1 MASSPPVKGPAHR
14 LSAAST
20 RVGASKA
27 QACLA
32 KIIAIISTVT
42 SPPAETEA
50 PRHGCDRETA
60 RGTLPPA
67 REHGFGVDLRLR
79 LCPPP
84 EVGGGSAEGD
94 GRTEQSDVV
103 DASAPA
109 DPGRDGEKEASV
121 VVAPATAAKEN
132 SLSPAVS
139 VAGCGGGA
147 LTAAKSSE
155 GECDPDEENGGESHE
170 DTAADGT
177 KEAASAPQT
186 ETKGTEGADGEITAT
201 IVITKTTTSSR
212 RGRPSEGCL
221 DLLLE
226 AVRQVSGG
234 LVDDDGREAKKTMP
248 AAAGEEMA
256 PAPSGRTRR
265 STGDGGG
272 GKKRRETDEW
282 TIPFHVYQAD
292 TAPIVRSKRGRSQAL
307 PSRYRD
313 SILDPWK
320 KSPALTRHST
330 GRRGHESA
338 PAATR

>member
-1 MASSPPVKGPAHR
+1 MASSPPFKRPVHR
-14 LSAAST
+14 VSAAST

-27 QACLA
+27 QAALA
-32 KIIAIISTVT
+32 KIIDIISTVT
-42 SPPAETEA
+42 APPAETEA

-79 LCPPP
+79 LGPSS

-94 GRTEQSDVV
+94 GPTEQSDVV
-103 DASAPA
+103 DDSAPA

-121 VVAPATAAKEN
+121 AVAPAELVVARGV
-132 SLSPAVS
+132 LS

-155 GECDPDEENGGESHE
+155 GECDPDEENGGESDE

-177 KEAASAPQT
+177 KEAASAPQK

-201 IVITKTTTSSR
+201 IVITTTTTSSR
-212 RGRPSEGCL
+212 SGRRSEGCL

-234 LVDDDGREAKKTMP
+234 LFDDDGPEAKKAMP

-256 PAPSGRTRR
+256 PASSRRTRR
-265 STGDGGG
+265 TTGDGGG
-272 GKKRRETDEW
+272 VKKRRETDEW
-282 TIPFHVYQAD
+282 TIPFHVYQED

-313 SILDPWK
+313 SILDPWQ

-330 GRRGHESA
+330 GRRGHDSA